1 MMNIRRYTHHDQEAW
16 DTLVR
21 NARNATFLLFRKYMD
36 YHSERFTDHSLLF
49 YDSKDNLVA
58 ALPANEVIY
67 GDEGFNDK
75 AEGFASLSSG
85 RQTKHGIVV
94 PFGART
100 ANAGNDNGQ
109 GLRMLISHQGLTY
122 GGLIMHTR
130 LHAEAAEEIFAL
142 IISYMQQ
149 NGFAALR
156 YKPLPH
162 IYHAHPSEEDEY
174 WLWRNRAQLSAVS
187 LSTTVSLR
195 NTSIASKRKQTYCN
209 KLAAQGYT
217 ISYNTPLDTFWP
229 LLETNLMSSHGV
241 RPVHTLAEME
251 LLQSRFPD
259 SIVCA
264 TVLSPDGTVV
274 AGTVLYITPHVIH
287 TQYISASEEGKQT
300 NAMDFLMLSL
310 IRRFASEGQHDYL
323 DFGISTEHGGTI
335 LNSSLCMQKEGYGGR
350 STLYKEYVMEV

>member
-49 YDSKDNLVA
+49 YDSKDNLIA
-58 ALPANEVIY
+58 ALPANEVIN
-67 GDEGFNDK
+67 G
-75 AEGFASLSSG
+75 
-85 RQTKHGIVV
+85 
-94 PFGART
+94 
-100 ANAGNDNGQ
+100 NAV
-109 GLRMLISHQGLTY
+109 RMLISHQGLTY

-130 LHAEAAEEIFAL
+130 LHAEAVEEIFAL

-174 WLWRNRAQLSAVS
+174 WLWRNGAQLSAVS
-187 LSTTVSLR
+187 LSTTVCLR
-195 NTSIASKRKQTYCN
+195 HACIASKRKQTYCN

-217 ISYNTPLDTFWP
+217 VSYTTPLARFWP

-241 RPVHTLAEME
+241 RPVHTLAEIE

-323 DFGISTEHGGTI
+323 DFGISTEHAGTI
-335 LNSSLCMQKEGYGGR
+335 LNSSLCLQKEGYGGR

>member
-21 NARNATFLLFRKYMD
+21 NARNATFLFCRQYMD
-36 YHSERFTDHSLLF
+36 YHSDRFTDHSLLF
-49 YDSKDNLVA
+49 HDSRGTLVA
-58 ALPANEVIY
+58 ALPANEAFS
-67 GDEGFNDK
+67 GNDGFNET
-75 AEGFASLSSG
+75 AA
-85 RQTKHGIVV
+85 RQ
-94 PFGART
+94 
-100 ANAGNDNGQ
+100 
-109 GLRMLISHQGLTY
+109 LISHQGLTY

-130 LHAEAAEEIFAL
+130 LHAADTEEIFAL

-174 WLWRNRAQLSAVS
+174 WLWRNGAQLSAVG

-195 NTSIASKRKQTYCN
+195 HTSIASKRKQTYCN

-217 ISYNTPLDTFWP
+217 VSYTTPLARFWP
-229 LLETNLMSSHGV
+229 LLEANLMRSHGV

-264 TVLSPDGTVV
+264 AVLSPSGTVV

-323 DFGISTEHGGTI
+323 DFGISTEHGGTV
-335 LNSSLCMQKEGYGGR
+335 LNSSLSLQKEGYGGR
-350 STLYKEYVMEV
+350 STLYREYVMEV

>member
-1 MMNIRRYTHHDQEAW
+1 MNIRRYTHHDQEAW

-67 GDEGFNDK
+67 GDDGFNDK
-75 AEGFASLSSG
+75 AEGFAS
-85 RQTKHGIVV
+85 
-94 PFGART
+94 
-100 ANAGNDNGQ
+100 
-109 GLRMLISHQGLTY
+109 MLISHQGLTY

-130 LHAEAAEEIFAL
+130 LHAADTEEIFAL

-174 WLWRNRAQLSAVS
+174 WLWRNGAQLSAVS
-187 LSTTVSLR
+187 LSTTVNLR
-195 NTSIASKRKQTYCN
+195 HACIASKRKQTYCN

-217 ISYNTPLDTFWP
+217 ICYNTPLDTFWP

-259 SIVCA
+259 SIVCT

-310 IRRFASEGQHDYL
+310 IRRFASEGQHYYL
-323 DFGISTEHGGTI
+323 DFGISTEHGGTV

-350 STLYKEYVMEV
+350 STLYKEYILKV

>member
-1 MMNIRRYTHHDQEAW
+1 
-16 DTLVR
+16 
-21 NARNATFLLFRKYMD
+21 
-36 YHSERFTDHSLLF
+36 
-49 YDSKDNLVA
+49 
-58 ALPANEVIY
+58 
-67 GDEGFNDK
+67 
-75 AEGFASLSSG
+75 
-85 RQTKHGIVV
+85 
-94 PFGART
+94 
-100 ANAGNDNGQ
+100 
-109 GLRMLISHQGLTY
+109 
-122 GGLIMHTR
+122 MHTR
-130 LHAEAAEEIFAL
+130 LHAADTEEIFAL

-174 WLWRNRAQLSAVS
+174 WLWRNGAQLTAVS
-187 LSTTVSLR
+187 LSTTVCLR
-195 NTSIASKRKQTYCN
+195 HTCIASKRKQTYCN

-259 SIVCA
+259 NIECA

-300 NAMDFLMLSL
+300 NAMDFLMLTL

-323 DFGISTEHGGTI
+323 DFGISTEHAGTI

>member
-1 MMNIRRYTHHDQEAW
+1 MNIRRYTNLDAQAW

-21 NARNATFLLFRKYMD
+21 SSRNATFLFCRQYMD
-36 YHSERFTDHSLLF
+36 YHSDRFTDHSLLF
-49 YDSKDNLVA
+49 HDSRGTLVA
-58 ALPANEVIY
+58 ALPANEAFI
-67 GDEGFNDK
+67 GNEGM
-75 AEGFASLSSG
+75 EGENGKVKTEKGNG
-85 RQTKHGIVV
+85 RGETV
-94 PFGART
+94 
-100 ANAGNDNGQ
+100 
-109 GLRMLISHQGLTY
+109 RMLVSHQGLTY

-130 LHAEAAEEIFAL
+130 LHAADTEEIFTL
-142 IISYMQQ
+142 ITGYMQQ

-174 WLWRNRAQLSAVS
+174 WLWRNGARLSAVS

-195 NTSIASKRKQTYCN
+195 REYIASKRKQTYCN

-217 ISYNTPLDTFWP
+217 VSYDTPLDRFWP
-229 LLETNLMSSHGV
+229 LLEANLMSSHGV
-241 RPVHTLAEME
+241 RPVHTLAEMQ

-264 TVLSPDGTVV
+264 AALSPDGTVV
-274 AGTVLYITPHVIH
+274 AGTVLYLTPHVIH

-310 IRRFASEGQHDYL
+310 VRRFASEGQHDYL
-323 DFGISTEHGGTI
+323 DFGISTEHGGTV
-335 LNSSLCMQKEGYGGR
+335 LNSSLCLQKEGYGGR

>member
-36 YHSERFTDHSLLF
+36 YHSERFADHSLLF

-58 ALPANEVIY
+58 ALPANEIY
-67 GDEGFNDK
+67 
-75 AEGFASLSSG
+75 
-85 RQTKHGIVV
+85 
-94 PFGART
+94 
-100 ANAGNDNGQ
+100 NDNAV
-109 GLRMLISHQGLTY
+109 RMLVSHQGLTY

-130 LHAEAAEEIFAL
+130 LHAEAVEEIFAL

-174 WLWRNRAQLSAVS
+174 WLWRNGAQLSAVS
-187 LSTTVSLR
+187 LSTTVCLR
-195 NTSIASKRKQTYCN
+195 HACIASKRKQTYCN

-217 ISYNTPLDTFWP
+217 VSYTTPLARFWP

-274 AGTVLYITPHVIH
+274 AGTVLYITPHVVH

-323 DFGISTEHGGTI
+323 DFGISTEHGGTV

-350 STLYKEYVMEV
+350 STLYKEYVIEV

>member
-1 MMNIRRYTHHDQEAW
+1 MNIRRYTHHDQEAW

-21 NARNATFLLFRKYMD
+21 NARNATFLFCRQYMD
-36 YHSERFTDHSLLF
+36 YHSDRFTDHSLLF
-49 YDSKDNLVA
+49 HDSRGTLVA
-58 ALPANEVIY
+58 ALPANEAFS
-67 GDEGFNDK
+67 GNDGFN
-75 AEGFASLSSG
+75 E
-85 RQTKHGIVV
+85 
-94 PFGART
+94 T
-100 ANAGNDNGQ
+100 AA
-109 GLRMLISHQGLTY
+109 RMLISHQGLTY

-130 LHAEAAEEIFAL
+130 LHAADTEEIFAL

-174 WLWRNRAQLSAVS
+174 WLWRNGAQLSAVS
-187 LSTTVSLR
+187 LSTTVCLR
-195 NTSIASKRKQTYCN
+195 HACIASKRKQTYCN

-217 ISYNTPLDTFWP
+217 VSYNTPLDTFWP

-241 RPVHTLAEME
+241 RPVHSLAEME

-274 AGTVLYITPHVIH
+274 AGTVLYITPHVVH
-287 TQYISASEEGKQT
+287 TQYISASEEGKQI

-310 IRRFASEGQHDYL
+310 IHRFASEGQHDYL
-323 DFGISTEHGGTI
+323 DFGISTEHGGTV
-335 LNSSLCMQKEGYGGR
+335 LNSSLCLQKEGYGGR
-350 STLYKEYVMEV
+350 STLYKEYVREV

>member
-36 YHSERFTDHSLLF
+36 YHSERFADHSLLF
-49 YDSKDNLVA
+49 YDSKDNLVV
-58 ALPANEVIY
+58 ALPANEIY
-67 GDEGFNDK
+67 
-75 AEGFASLSSG
+75 
-85 RQTKHGIVV
+85 
-94 PFGART
+94 
-100 ANAGNDNGQ
+100 NDNAV
-109 GLRMLISHQGLTY
+109 RMLVSHQGLTY

-130 LHAEAAEEIFAL
+130 LHAEAVEEIFAL

-174 WLWRNRAQLSAVS
+174 WLWRNGAQLSAVS
-187 LSTTVSLR
+187 LSTTVCLR
-195 NTSIASKRKQTYCN
+195 HACIASKRKQTYCN

-217 ISYNTPLDTFWP
+217 VSYTTPLARFWP

-274 AGTVLYITPHVIH
+274 AGTVLYITPHVVH

-323 DFGISTEHGGTI
+323 DFGISTEHGGTV

-350 STLYKEYVMEV
+350 STLYKEYVIEV

>member
-1 MMNIRRYTHHDQEAW
+1 MNIRRYTHHDQEAW

-21 NARNATFLLFRKYMD
+21 NARNATFLFFRQYMD

-49 YDSKDNLVA
+49 HDSKGNLVA
-58 ALPANEVIY
+58 ALPANEIY
-67 GDEGFNDK
+67 
-75 AEGFASLSSG
+75 
-85 RQTKHGIVV
+85 
-94 PFGART
+94 
-100 ANAGNDNGQ
+100 NDNGQ

-130 LHAEAAEEIFAL
+130 LHAEAVEEIFAL

-174 WLWRNRAQLSAVS
+174 WLWRNGAQLSAVS
-187 LSTTVSLR
+187 LSTTVNLR

-217 ISYNTPLDTFWP
+217 ISYNTPLNTFWP

-310 IRRFASEGQHDYL
+310 IRRFASEAQHDYL
-323 DFGISTEHGGTI
+323 DFGISTEHGGTV

>member
-21 NARNATFLLFRKYMD
+21 NARNATFLFFRQYMD

-49 YDSKDNLVA
+49 HDSKGNLVA
-58 ALPANEVIY
+58 ALPANEIY
-67 GDEGFNDK
+67 
-75 AEGFASLSSG
+75 
-85 RQTKHGIVV
+85 
-94 PFGART
+94 
-100 ANAGNDNGQ
+100 NDNGQ

-130 LHAEAAEEIFAL
+130 LHAEAVEEIFAL

-174 WLWRNRAQLSAVS
+174 WLWRNGAQLSAVS
-187 LSTTVSLR
+187 LSTTVNLR

-217 ISYNTPLDTFWP
+217 ISYNTPLNTFWP

-323 DFGISTEHGGTI
+323 DFGISTEHAGTI

-350 STLYKEYVMEV
+350 STLYKEYVMKV

>member
-1 MMNIRRYTHHDQEAW
+1 MNIRRYTHHDQEAW

-21 NARNATFLLFRKYMD
+21 NARNATFLFCRQYMD
-36 YHSERFTDHSLLF
+36 YHSDRFTDHSLLF
-49 YDSKDNLVA
+49 HDSRGTLVA
-58 ALPANEVIY
+58 ALPANEVIDGY
-67 GDEGFNDK
+67 EK
-75 AEGFASLSSG
+75 AEGFASLSSEC
-85 RQTKHGIVV
+85 QTKHGIVV

-100 ANAGNDNGQ
+100 ANAGSDNENGQ
-109 GLRMLISHQGLTY
+109 GQRLRQLISHQGLTY

-130 LHAEAAEEIFAL
+130 LHAADTEEIFAL

-149 NGFAALR
+149 NGFAVLR

-174 WLWRNRAQLSAVS
+174 WLWRNRAQLSAVG

-195 NTSIASKRKQTYCN
+195 HTSIASKRKQTYCN

-217 ISYNTPLDTFWP
+217 VSYTTPLASFWP
-229 LLETNLMSSHGV
+229 LLEANLMRSHGV

-264 TVLSPDGTVV
+264 AVLSPSGTVV
-274 AGTVLYITPHVIH
+274 AGTVLYITPRVVH

-310 IRRFASEGQHDYL
+310 IHRFASEGQHDYL
-323 DFGISTEHGGTI
+323 DFGISTEHGGTV
-335 LNSSLCMQKEGYGGR
+335 LNSSLCLQKECYGGR
-350 STLYKEYVMEV
+350 STLYKEYVLEV

>member
-1 MMNIRRYTHHDQEAW
+1 
-16 DTLVR
+16 
-21 NARNATFLLFRKYMD
+21 
-36 YHSERFTDHSLLF
+36 
-49 YDSKDNLVA
+49 
-58 ALPANEVIY
+58 
-67 GDEGFNDK
+67 
-75 AEGFASLSSG
+75 
-85 RQTKHGIVV
+85 
-94 PFGART
+94 
-100 ANAGNDNGQ
+100 
-109 GLRMLISHQGLTY
+109 
-122 GGLIMHTR
+122 MHTR
-130 LHAEAAEEIFAL
+130 LHAADTEEIFAL

-174 WLWRNRAQLSAVS
+174 WLWRNGAQLSAVS
-187 LSTTVSLR
+187 LSTTVNLR
-195 NTSIASKRKQTYCN
+195 HACIASKRKQTYCN

-217 ISYNTPLDTFWP
+217 VSYNTPLDTFWP
-229 LLETNLMSSHGV
+229 LLEANLMSSHGV

-274 AGTVLYITPHVIH
+274 AGTVLYITPHVVH

-300 NAMDFLMLSL
+300 NAMDFLMLTL
-310 IRRFASEGQHDYL
+310 IRRFASEAQHDYL
-323 DFGISTEHGGTI
+323 DFGISTEHGGTV

>member
-21 NARNATFLLFRKYMD
+21 NARNATFLFCRQYMD
-36 YHSERFTDHSLLF
+36 YHSDRFTDHSLLF
-49 YDSKDNLVA
+49 HDSRGTLVA
-58 ALPANEVIY
+58 ALPANEVID
-67 GDEGFNDK
+67 GNDGFN
-75 AEGFASLSSG
+75 E
-85 RQTKHGIVV
+85 
-94 PFGART
+94 T
-100 ANAGNDNGQ
+100 AA
-109 GLRMLISHQGLTY
+109 RMLISHQGLTY

-130 LHAEAAEEIFAL
+130 LHAADTEEIFAL

-149 NGFAALR
+149 NEFAALR

-174 WLWRNRAQLSAVS
+174 WLWRNGAQLSAVG

-195 NTSIASKRKQTYCN
+195 HTSIASKRKQTYCN

-217 ISYNTPLDTFWP
+217 VSYTTPLARFWP
-229 LLETNLMSSHGV
+229 LLEANLMRSHGV
-241 RPVHTLAEME
+241 RPVHTLVEME

-264 TVLSPDGTVV
+264 AVLSPSGIVV

-335 LNSSLCMQKEGYGGR
+335 LNSSLCLQKEGYGGR

>member
-21 NARNATFLLFRKYMD
+21 NARNATFLFFRQYMD

-49 YDSKDNLVA
+49 YDSKDNLMA
-58 ALPANEVIY
+58 ALPANEIY
-67 GDEGFNDK
+67 
-75 AEGFASLSSG
+75 
-85 RQTKHGIVV
+85 
-94 PFGART
+94 
-100 ANAGNDNGQ
+100 NDNAV
-109 GLRMLISHQGLTY
+109 RMLVSHQGLTY

-130 LHAEAAEEIFAL
+130 LHAEAVEEIFAL

-162 IYHAHPSEEDEY
+162 INHAHPSEEDEY
-174 WLWRNRAQLSAVS
+174 WLWRNGAKLSAVG
-187 LSTTVSLR
+187 LSTTVNLR
-195 NTSIASKRKQTYCN
+195 HACIASKRKQTYCN

-217 ISYNTPLDTFWP
+217 VSYTTPLASFWP

-259 SIVCA
+259 CIVCA
-264 TVLSPDGTVV
+264 TVLSPDGRVV

-323 DFGISTEHGGTI
+323 DFGISTEHAGTI
-335 LNSSLCMQKEGYGGR
+335 LNSSLCLQKEGYGGR
-350 STLYKEYVMEV
+350 STLYKEYVVEV